1 MTPIRILLVD
11 DHAVVRAG
19 LRMLLGADPEL
30 QIVGEAEN
38 GAQALRLTD
47 ELAPDVVLMDISMPD
62 MNGIE
67 ATRKIKEQAPN
78 VVVLALTM
86 HEDDQYFFEMLAAG
100 ASGYVPKRAAPNDLL
115 SAIHAVHNGGVF
127 LFPSVARVL
136 VQDYVQRAARAGA
149 AGHSFDVLTE
159 REREV
164 LALIAQGLSNQEIAG
179 SARDQRQDRQPA
191 PREHHGQAEPAQ
203 PGRAGAL
210 RDRKGL
216 DRYHVSATAPS
227 AMFYRSF
234 SWMV

>member
-164 LALIAQGLSNQEIAG
+164 LALIAQGLSNQEIADQLVI
-179 SARDQRQDRQPA
+179 SAKTVNRH
-191 PREHHGQAEPAQ
+191 RENIMAKLNLHSRVELVRYAIE
-203 PGRAGAL
+203 
-210 RDRKGL
+210 KGL
-216 DRYHVSATAPS
+216 IDIT
-227 AMFYRSF
+227 
-234 SWMV
+234 

>member
-67 ATRKIKEQAPN
+67 ATRKIKEQNPN

-164 LALIAQGLSNQEIAG
+164 LALIAQGLSNQEIADQLVI
-179 SARDQRQDRQPA
+179 SAKTVNRH
-191 PREHHGQAEPAQ
+191 RENIMAKLNLHSRVELVRYAIE
-203 PGRAGAL
+203 
-210 RDRKGL
+210 KGL
-216 DRYHVSATAPS
+216 IDIT
-227 AMFYRSF
+227 
-234 SWMV
+234 